1 MTNEQFIYWLRGFI
15 EYQQL
20 QEQKNPAF
28 NVIKNEI
35 DKLDGVTKTGNAYTI
50 PAGTGEVHGVLNTTE
65 GNTSITYKTNVPI
78 TYTTAESKSKNKEL
92 KSYI

>member
-28 NVIKNEI
+28 NMIKTELE
-35 DKLDGVTKTGNAYTI
+35 KLNNVKTGNAYTI
-50 PAGTGEVHGVLNTTE
+50 PFGTGETYGVINTGTKLTNTP
-65 GNTSITYKTNVPI
+65 GTTSITYKTDSPI
-78 TYTTAESKSKNKEL
+78 TYTTN
-92 KSYI
+92 

>member
-28 NVIKNEI
+28 NMIKNELE
-35 DKLDGVTKTGNAYTI
+35 KLNKTGNAYTI
-50 PAGTGEVHGVLNTTE
+50 PFGTDETYGVINTGTKLTNTP
-65 GNTSITYKTNVPI
+65 GTTSITYKTDSPI
-78 TYTTAESKSKNKEL
+78 TYTTN
-92 KSYI
+92 

>member
-28 NVIKNEI
+28 NLIKNELE
-35 DKLDGVTKTGNAYTI
+35 KLNKTGNSYTI
-50 PAGTGEVHGVLNTTE
+50 PAGTAGTYGVINTVTTTP
-65 GNTSITYKTNVPI
+65 GTTSITYKTDNPI
-78 TYTTAESKSKNKEL
+78 TYTTN
-92 KSYI
+92 